1 MAAILSFFQPDH
13 VVFSGAVEMKRRSMA
28 ASSKA
33 HQSQTDFLKFLDRL
47 PAGAYICD
55 PEGMITYFNQ
65 PAAALWGRE
74 PKLNDPADRFCG
86 SFRLLAAD
94 ESPLRHDECW
104 MALALQTGQEYHRE
118 EIIIERPDG
127 SRRNVL
133 AHASPLRDSSGKITG
148 AINIVIDLSDQ
159 KQADR
164 AGAILA
170 SLVASSDDAIV
181 SKTLDGRILTWN
193 GGAERIFGYTAE
205 EAIGS
210 QITIII
216 PPERLDEERFIL
228 DRLRKGEQLEHY
240 ETTRV
245 AKGGRRVD
253 ISLTI
258 SPLRDRDGRI
268 FGASKIA
275 RDITARKRDEA
286 DLRRLHEMSRRLSA
300 TRELDFIL
308 EEILHTAMAIEET
321 DLGLLSLYDPEQKR
335 LAVAASLGFDDEL
348 LESLERLGPIDDLHG
363 SSFRERRRHVVE
375 DVETDMMNAP
385 YRKMAR
391 QAGYRA
397 IHSTPLIARSGEV
410 VGVLSTHF
418 REPHQPTER
427 VKRLIDLCAHQA
439 VDFIENA
446 RLFEQLRLADRRKD
460 EFLATLAHE
469 LRNPLAPIC
478 NAIDILKLSDDL
490 DPAIV
495 HVRDVMER
503 QVTHMVRLVDDLLE
517 VSRITRGKTEL
528 RRELVD
534 LSAVLASAVETS
546 RPYIEAA
553 GHHLVVSI
561 SPSPM
566 TVNADATRLVQ
577 VVVNLLNNAAKYSER
592 SGQIW
597 LTAQRKGSEA
607 VLSVRDT
614 GLGIPSDMLLRVF
627 DMYAQVDS
635 HASHSRG
642 GLGIGL
648 PLAKHLIEMHGGR
661 IEARSDGPGAGSEF
675 IIRLPLALR
684 PMTPIAPE
692 DESIPLPTRR
702 ILIVDDAQA
711 AIYVLGKLLEK
722 MGQHVCAAQD
732 SASALERAKA
742 QRPDIVIS
750 DIEMPNMDGCELAR
764 QLRKEPGLEG
774 LILVA
779 LTGYEQESNR
789 QRTKDAGFDYHLVKP
804 ISLAA
809 LQQLLANAPIRPK
822 AILDDG

>member
-1 MAAILSFFQPDH
+1 
-13 VVFSGAVEMKRRSMA
+13 MKRRSKA
-28 ASSKA
+28 ASSN
-33 HQSQTDFLKFLDRL
+33 SQLNQMDFVEFLDRL

-55 PEGMITYFNQ
+55 PEGKITYFNR
-65 PAAALWGRE
+65 PAAEVWGRE

-94 ESPLRHDECW
+94 ETPLRHEECW

-118 EIIIERPDG
+118 EIIVERPDG

-133 AHASPLRDSSGKITG
+133 AHASPIRDSSGKITG

-164 AGAILA
+164 NSAILA

-193 GGAERIFGYTAE
+193 GGAERIFGFTAE

-228 DRLRKGEQLEHY
+228 ERLRNGERIEHF
-240 ETTRV
+240 ETERLTK
-245 AKGGRRVD
+245 AGHRVD
-253 ISLTI
+253 ISLTV

-300 TRELDFIL
+300 TRELDFVL
-308 EEILHTAMAIEET
+308 EEILHSAMAIEET
-321 DLGLLSLYDPEQKR
+321 DLGLLSLYDPEQRR
-335 LAVAASLGFDDEL
+335 LAVAASHGFDDEF

-375 DVETDMMNAP
+375 DMETDPVDAGH
-385 YRKMAR
+385 RDVAR

-397 IHSTPLIARSGEV
+397 IHSTPLIARSGEI

-439 VDFIENA
+439 VDFVENA

-490 DPAIV
+490 DPAV
-495 HVRDVMER
+495 EHVRNIMER

-517 VSRITRGKTEL
+517 VSRIARGKSEL
-528 RRELVD
+528 RKEIVE
-534 LSAVLASAVETS
+534 LSAILASAVETS

-553 GHHLVVSI
+553 GHQLVVSI
-561 SPSPM
+561 SPSPI

-577 VVVNLLNNAAKYSER
+577 VVVNLLNNAAKYMDR

-597 LTAQRKGSEA
+597 LTAQHKENEV
-607 VLSVRDT
+607 VLSVRDS
-614 GLGIPSDMLLRVF
+614 GLGIPPDMLLRVF

-642 GLGIGL
+642 GLGLGL
-648 PLAKHLIEMHGGR
+648 PLAKHLVEMHGGR
-661 IEARSDGPGAGSEF
+661 IEARSDGTGAGSEF
-675 IIRLPLALR
+675 IIHLPLAVR
-684 PMTPIAPE
+684 PMTPIAR

-722 MGQHVCAAQD
+722 MGQDVCAAQD
-732 SASALERAKA
+732 SASALELAKS

-750 DIEMPNMDGCELAR
+750 DIGMPNMDGCELAR

-774 LILVA
+774 VILVA
-779 LTGYEQESNR
+779 LTGYEQDDDRR
-789 QRTKDAGFDYHLVKP
+789 QTKDAGFDYHLVKP
-804 ISLAA
+804 VSLAA
-809 LQQLLANAPIRPK
+809 LEQLLANVPIRPT
-822 AILDDG
+822 AIPTDG

>member
-1 MAAILSFFQPDH
+1 
-13 VVFSGAVEMKRRSMA
+13 MKRRSTA
-28 ASSKA
+28 AGSKGN
-33 HQSQTDFLKFLDRL
+33 QSQMDLRSLLERI
-47 PAGAYICD
+47 PAGAYTCD
-55 PEGMITYFNQ
+55 QEGLITYFNQ
-65 PAAALWGRE
+65 LAVELWGRE

-86 SFRLLAAD
+86 SFRLFAVNG
-94 ESPLRHDECW
+94 SPLRHDECW
-104 MALALQTGQEYHRE
+104 MALALQTGHDYNRE
-118 EIIIERPDG
+118 EIVIECPDG

-133 AHASPLRDSSGKITG
+133 AHANPIRDSSGKITG
-148 AINIVIDLSDQ
+148 AINILVDISDQ

-164 AGAILA
+164 TGAILA

-193 GGAERIFGYTAE
+193 AGAERIFGFTAD

-228 DRLRKGEQLEHY
+228 ERLRNGEPIEHY
-240 ETTRV
+240 ETERLT
-245 AKGGRRVD
+245 KDGRRVD
-253 ISLTI
+253 ISLTV

-308 EEILHTAMAIEET
+308 EEILRTAMAIEGT

-335 LAVAASLGFDDEL
+335 LAVAASLGFNIEF
-348 LESLERLGPIDDLHG
+348 LESLTCLGPIDDLHG
-363 SSFRERRRHVVE
+363 PSLRERRRYVVE
-375 DVETDMMNAP
+375 DVETDLMNAP

-397 IHSTPLIARSGEV
+397 IHSMPLIARSGEV

-418 REPHQPTER
+418 REPYEPTER
-427 VKRLIDLCAHQA
+427 VKTLVDLCAHQA

-490 DPAIV
+490 DPAIE
-495 HVRDVMER
+495 HVRGVMER

-517 VSRITRGKTEL
+517 VSRIARGKTEL
-528 RRELVD
+528 RKEIVE
-534 LSAVLASAVETS
+534 LSAIVASAVETS

-553 GHHLVVSI
+553 GHQLVVSI

-577 VVVNLLNNAAKYSER
+577 VVVNLLNNAAKYMDR

-597 LTAQRKGSEA
+597 LTAQHKGSEA

-614 GLGIPSDMLLRVF
+614 GLGIPPDMLLRVF
-627 DMYAQVDS
+627 DMYAQLDT
-635 HASHSRG
+635 HARHTRG
-642 GLGIGL
+642 GIGIGL
-648 PLAKHLIEMHGGR
+648 PLAKHLVELHGGR

-675 IIRLPLALR
+675 IVHLPLAVR
-684 PMTPIAPE
+684 PMIPITPE

-732 SASALERAKA
+732 SASALELARSD
-742 QRPDIVIS
+742 RPDVVIS
-750 DIEMPNMDGCELAR
+750 DIGMPNMDGCELAR

-774 LILVA
+774 VILVA
-779 LTGYEQESNR
+779 LTGYEQDDDRR
-789 QRTKDAGFDYHLVKP
+789 QTKDAGFDYHLVKP
-804 ISLAA
+804 VSLAA
-809 LQQLLANAPIRPK
+809 LQQLLANVPVRQR
-822 AILDDG
+822 AILDGD